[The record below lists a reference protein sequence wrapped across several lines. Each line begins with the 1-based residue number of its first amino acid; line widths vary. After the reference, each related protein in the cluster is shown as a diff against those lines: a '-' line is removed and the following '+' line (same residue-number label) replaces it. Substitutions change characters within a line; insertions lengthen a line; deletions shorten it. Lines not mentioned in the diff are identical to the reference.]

1 MWYDVL
7 FLVSG
12 HAAGA
17 GGEGVAGAVLGPVRV
32 VGDPVHL
39 LILYCTVLCCTVLYY
54 IICTV
59 HLLRVQTVK
68 HARSLLATP
77 GPLIQVLSEHP

>member
-39 LILYCTVLCCTVLYY
+39 LILYCTVLY
-54 IICTV
+54 CTV

-68 HARSLLATP
+68 HARPLLATP

>member
-39 LILYCTVLCCTVLYY
+39 LILYCTVLYCTVLY
-54 IICTV
+54 CTV

-68 HARSLLATP
+68 HARPLLATP